1 MTVGNILSV
10 AEIVAGNTDLVKK
23 LVIYGLLNN
32 NMQWTVKRGK
42 WTPFLVRSLP
52 FC

>member
-10 AEIVAGNTDLVKK
+10 AEIVAENTDLVQK

-32 NMQWTVKRGK
+32 SMQQTVKRGK
-42 WTPFLVRSLP
+42 WTPLLVRSLP